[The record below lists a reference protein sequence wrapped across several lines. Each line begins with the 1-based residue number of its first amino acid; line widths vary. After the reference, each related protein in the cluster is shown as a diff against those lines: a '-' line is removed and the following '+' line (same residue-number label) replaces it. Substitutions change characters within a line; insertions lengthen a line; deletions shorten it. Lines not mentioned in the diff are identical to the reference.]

1 MGQKLKKRL
10 LGTGVL
16 VLLIVLLAPS
26 LFKGGDTGPINTVV
40 EQNMNKSAWD
50 EFVDAFVSGIGSS
63 ETTITAKHN
72 QTPPDIHASEVID
85 AYAGM
90 IAPPIAP
97 PHSTEANRAS
107 EPPIIP
113 SITAT
118 TDSTP
123 TPLSSSSSSSSS
135 STTDPAMSDKLE
147 VTSEVITHTA
157 TSTDMPTAMIKH
169 MPEAISPKKDTAIQ
183 PIAEAPS
190 ENTLSATVKE
200 TSQSPTT
207 HDQAEAPTVFPTEI
221 EAQVAQAAI
230 KSTLPK
236 QAPDVPAF
244 VTVLDTTTETID
256 IQTQERTPTAAINP
270 EPGIDPSGSLKAWTL
285 QLATFSEES
294 NAIKLQNALRSKGH
308 TAYIR
313 KTVRSNGRALFRVFV
328 GPEVRTEELD
338 TLKARLEKEM
348 GLSGM
353 VVRFKS

>member
-1 MGQKLKKRL
+1 
-10 LGTGVL
+10 
-16 VLLIVLLAPS
+16 
-26 LFKGGDTGPINTVV
+26 
-40 EQNMNKSAWD
+40 
-50 EFVDAFVSGIGSS
+50 
-63 ETTITAKHN
+63 
-72 QTPPDIHASEVID
+72 
-85 AYAGM
+85 
-90 IAPPIAP
+90 
-97 PHSTEANRAS
+97 
-107 EPPIIP
+107 
-113 SITAT
+113 
-118 TDSTP
+118 
-123 TPLSSSSSSSSS
+123 
-135 STTDPAMSDKLE
+135 
-147 VTSEVITHTA
+147 
-157 TSTDMPTAMIKH
+157 
-169 MPEAISPKKDTAIQ
+169 
-183 PIAEAPS
+183 S
-190 ENTLSATVKE
+190 ENTLSVTVKE
-200 TSQSPTT
+200 TPQSPTT

-221 EAQVAQAAI
+221 EAQVAQSAI

-244 VTVLDTTTETID
+244 VAVLNTPTETID

-313 KTVRSNGRALFRVFV
+313 KTVRTNGRALFRVFV